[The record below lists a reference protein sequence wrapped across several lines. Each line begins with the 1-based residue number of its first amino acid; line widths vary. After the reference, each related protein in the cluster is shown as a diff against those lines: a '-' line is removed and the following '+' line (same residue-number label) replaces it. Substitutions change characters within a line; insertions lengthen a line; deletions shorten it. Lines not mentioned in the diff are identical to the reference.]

1 MTELE
6 VPQDPVPEVYI
17 LWHPRCAFGEKAAR
31 AIYDWLRPGNG
42 VGPQVFYRSL
52 PRYGG
57 PPDGRPLELTVEAR
71 RAGRSVEETAN
82 LHIVLPLIDENMVAD
97 PTWRHWLTTLEEHDI
112 PRQIVPVALDA
123 SAFNAPSPVRERN
136 FLRPVG
142 DGDEDRIRALLK
154 QLTEALC
161 TMLLGSSRAGAD
173 PKLGSKIKIFLS
185 HAKVDG
191 AGPARRIRDHIYS
204 QTQIAAFYD
213 ENDIPFGSAFAKVLE
228 QDLASRRTVALIA
241 VRSAQYAHRPWC
253 RRELSL
259 FRTPVE
265 VEKESNRWRLNPV
278 VVVDAIADGASTP
291 GIPELGNAP
300 ILRWDAGHALE
311 EQIVTMLLRDALLAE
326 LHRSF
331 GCRLASGPHDA
342 IINWLP
348 DPISIL
354 PILCAAKQP
363 GLTIHHPGH
372 SLSALELDI
381 LDDLFPHVAFVGFEG
396 V

>member
-1 MTELE
+1 MADPE
-6 VPQDPVPEVYI
+6 VPRDPVPEVYV
-17 LWHPRCAFGEKAAR
+17 LWHPRCAFGEIAAR

-42 VGPQVFYRSL
+42 VGPQVFYRCL

-57 PPDGRPLELTVEAR
+57 PPGGRPLELTVEAR
-71 RAGRSVEETAN
+71 RGGRSFEETAN

-97 PTWRHWLTTLEEHDI
+97 PTWRHWLTTLEDHHI
-112 PRQIVPVALDA
+112 PRHIVPVALDA
-123 SAFNAPSPVRERN
+123 SAFNVPSPIRERN

-142 DGDEDRIRALLK
+142 GNDEDRIRALLK

-161 TMLLGSSRAGAD
+161 TMLLGSSRAGTG
-173 PKLGSKIKIFLS
+173 PELGSKIKIFLS

-213 ENDIPFGSAFAKVLE
+213 ENDIPFGSAFATVLE
-228 QDLASRRTVALIA
+228 QDLESRRTVALIA

-253 RRELSL
+253 RRELSV
-259 FRTPVE
+259 FRRPVE
-265 VEKESNRWRLNPV
+265 IEKGSNRWRLNPV
-278 VVVDAIADGASTP
+278 VVVDAIADGALTP

-300 ILRWDAGHALE
+300 IMRWDAARALE
-311 EQIVTMLLRDALLAE
+311 EQIVTMLLRDALLAQ
-326 LHRSF
+326 LHASV
-331 GCRLASGPHDA
+331 GCRLPTGPREA
-342 IINWLP
+342 VINWLP
-348 DPISIL
+348 DPISML
-354 PILCAAKQP
+354 PILRAA
-363 GLTIHHPGH
+363 GESLLTIHHPGH
-372 SLSALELDI
+372 SLSALELDV